1 MQESAKNVKIL
12 NALSTDHSPLFFSF
26 LILSNISRDRD
37 LWKFNNSLISNSNF
51 VDEMKT
57 LMQKVILSLENDT
70 YLTDQV
76 KWELLKYE
84 IAT

>member
-12 NALSTDHSPLFFSF
+12 NALSTNHFPLFCSF
-26 LILSNISRDRD
+26 LNLSNISRGCG

-57 LMQKVILSLENDT
+57 FTQRVILSLENDT
-70 YLTDQV
+70 YLTD
-76 KWELLKYE
+76 K
-84 IAT
+84 